1 MADKTVLLGQIV
13 AEQEDFAALL
23 RGLTDEQWAASS
35 LCEGWTVRDT
45 AIHTAWHIH
54 LKRIGPVP
62 SFGYA
67 RDVSQFLLLGGTK
80 FDARQRERDGAR
92 SNEDLIDWIASPAEP
107 TLTNLDEL
115 MIHQQDARRPLGLG
129 RVIPADRL
137 ASLLSYCMSPIG
149 DGGLGVGCGSYK
161 LGREF
166 HLVATDIGWSGGQG
180 LEVRG
185 PGEAILMAINGRSEA
200 TDDREGSGVE
210 ILASRLAAHANRG

>member
-13 AEQEDFAALL
+13 AEQEDFAALQ

-107 TLTNLDEL
+107 TLTNLGEL

-129 RVIPADRL
+129 RRHSRRSAGLTLELLHVADWRRGTRCRVWIIQARAGIPSCRHRRSRKPRL
-137 ASLLSYCMSPIG
+137 TI
-149 DGGLGVGCGSYK
+149 
-161 LGREF
+161 RR
-166 HLVATDIGWSGGQG
+166 AT
-180 LEVRG
+180 R
-185 PGEAILMAINGRSEA
+185 
-200 TDDREGSGVE
+200 
-210 ILASRLAAHANRG
+210 